1 MCTVYI
7 YYVYKYI
14 LGDAQTNRL
23 VDFNAL
29 PWCFKLDFHPQF
41 QSKGVCMQSILA
53 EIVAHFVLTSHDS
66 FHKNQSL
73 FYKLQFFIWKSVSKH
88 CS

>member
-53 EIVAHFVLTSHDS
+53 EIVAHFVLTSQ
-66 FHKNQSL
+66 KWL
-73 FYKLQFFIWKSVSKH
+73 FSQRVFL
-88 CS
+88 